1 MKIKRLLYRLWL
13 SIIATNVI
21 NLSMILYSIKHR
33 LNPLYDSSKHKSK
46 EVSKKTQS
54 LSKQIEKQYGIPII
68 PDSQLEQFRKEYT
81 VKVAII
87 GDKAYWVHNNV
98 FYETD
103 VVDGEIDKTSSKPID
118 ADTLSTK
125 QVRMLMDV
133 LDSIS

>member
-1 MKIKRLLYRLWL
+1 M
-13 SIIATNVI
+13 
-21 NLSMILYSIKHR
+21 
-33 LNPLYDSSKHKSK
+33 
-46 EVSKKTQS
+46 SKKTQS
-54 LSKQIEKQYGIPII
+54 LSKQIEKKYGIPII
-68 PDSQLEQFRKEYT
+68 PDSQLEQFRKEHT